1 MKKTPIA
8 EAVQAAVQNVTQAPR
23 PAPQEPAPAP
33 SEPKHDL
40 VLQKPTPEL
49 NPRNRVMAE
58 IAARSNQQADE
69 DARQP
74 APPVIDEEGNEVTPE
89 VATEP
94 SADPSA
100 PTTDTE
106 GGEPAAASAAP
117 VVAATAA
124 HETPSG
130 VDPEAEYEIEIEGR
144 PMKVK
149 GAQIID
155 AGRRTLQKETAAD
168 YRLQLATQAYNEAQR
183 QLAAARTPAVPP
195 APEPLNDIQ
204 LAELVQFGTKE
215 QAAAA
220 IAEIR
225 RRDSSAVTT
234 EGLQQFMSA
243 QLPKIVDRQLEFRE
257 ATRFVQSEYGDL
269 LNDPYLRQL
278 FFVEEDRLRKA
289 GDQRGYTDLYTAIGD
304 GIRKHFN
311 RPKAPGTTPAA
322 PTATPAPT
330 REQRQAAKAAAPA
343 APKLASA
350 RLDGGATQQRPKTR
364 EEIIESMRRS
374 RGQDSLT
381 RH

>member
-8 EAVQAAVQNVTQAPR
+8 EAVQAAVQNLPQAT
-23 PAPQEPAPAP
+23 EPAPTPP
-33 SEPKHDL
+33 SADKHDL
-40 VLQKPTPEL
+40 VTPKPTPEL
-49 NPRNRVMAE
+49 NPRNRIMAE

-74 APPVIDEEGNEVTPE
+74 VPPVVDEEGNEVQPE
-89 VATEP
+89 VAAEP
-94 SADPSA
+94 AADPSA
-100 PTTDTE
+100 PSSVT
-106 GGEPAAASAAP
+106 GGDEPTSEPAAPAVASPAASQ
-117 VVAATAA
+117 
-124 HETPSG
+124 TPTG

-183 QLAAARTPAVPP
+183 QLATARAAQPP
-195 APEPLNDIQ
+195 APEAPQPLTDIQ

-220 IAEIR
+220 ISEIR

-257 ATRFVQSEYGDL
+257 ATRFVQNEYGDL

-278 FFVEEDRLRKA
+278 FFVEEDRLRKM

-311 RPKAPGTTPAA
+311 RPKAPGTTPAT

-364 EEIIESMRRS
+364 EEIIEQMRRS